1 MTPAELR
8 ERLLTFAADVARFA
22 RPLLRRLET
31 CDAARQL
38 IRSSASAADH
48 HRSAGRARSHAE
60 FIAKIGVALDE
71 ADEARSWLEYL
82 RKTEFVA
89 AESLRPFHAEAQEL
103 VAILNKSHETARQRS
118 RARKNRP
125 NPRAGRRRRHFE
137 DPPV

>member
-8 ERLLTFAADVARFA
+8 ERLLTFAADIARFA
-22 RPLLRRLET
+22 RPLLSRPET

-38 IRSSASAADH
+38 IRASASAADH

-60 FIAKIGVALDE
+60 FTAKIGVALDE

-82 RKTEFVA
+82 RQTEFIA
-89 AESLRPFHAEAQEL
+89 AEQLRPFSAEAQEL
-103 VAILNKSHETARQRS
+103 VAILKKSHQTARQRAPD
-118 RARKNRP
+118 RRGRHK
-125 NPRAGRRRRHFE
+125 PRTGRRRRPFE